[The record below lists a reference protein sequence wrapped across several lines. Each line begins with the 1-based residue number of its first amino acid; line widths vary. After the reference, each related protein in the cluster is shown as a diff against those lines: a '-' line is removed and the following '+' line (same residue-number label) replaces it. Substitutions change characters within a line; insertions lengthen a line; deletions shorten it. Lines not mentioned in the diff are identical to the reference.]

1 MNPITFDLTTLS
13 AICILIAVIGSAVV
27 YLGKLVKAI
36 KKPQETNEAR
46 FKHIYERLDCD
57 KEHLEKLDKVADEN
71 TKTLRVMLKANLA
84 MLDHMKT
91 GNNTGGMKE
100 ISDEI
105 QEHLITGI

>member
-1 MNPITFDLTTLS
+1 MNTITFDLTTLS

-46 FKHIYERLDCD
+46 FKHIYECLDRD
-57 KEHLEKLDKVADEN
+57 KEHLAKLDKVADEN
-71 TKTLRVMLKANLA
+71 TKTLRVLLKANLA
-84 MLDHMKT
+84 MLDHMET
-91 GNNTGGMKE
+91 GNNTGGMKK

-105 QEHLITGI
+105 KEHLISGI